1 MSQELRIL
9 IAEDNADMKLILRE
23 AFERAGMRVQA
34 VVGDGESLVEEVRR
48 NRPDVIVTEA
58 VLPRK
63 DGMWAIR
70 TINSFSG
77 KRPAVF
83 VLSAFSSDN
92 MAAEATMLNV
102 NYFMVKPCDI
112 SALVTRVQ
120 QHNLSSVHVLQ
131 KRDEDQSMEH
141 KIEMRVTEII
151 HEIGVPAHIK
161 GYQYLRHAII
171 MSVRDI
177 DNINAITK
185 VLYPTVARKFKTT
198 SSRVERAI
206 RHAIEVAWD
215 RGDVDVLNKLFG
227 FTVSSVKG
235 KPTNSAFI
243 SMIADKIRLEMKI
256 A

>member
-1 MSQELRIL
+1 MSEEMKIL
-9 IAEDNADMKLILRE
+9 IAEDNADMRALLRQ
-23 AFERAGMRVQA
+23 AFDRPGMKVQA
-34 VVGDGESLVEEVRR
+34 VVTDGESLVEEVRR
-48 NRPDVIVTEA
+48 ARPDVIITEA
-58 VLPRK
+58 ILPKK
-63 DGMWAIR
+63 DGMAAIR
-70 TINSFSG
+70 AINSLSG
-77 KRPAVF
+77 KRPAIF

-92 MAAEATMLNV
+92 LAAEATQLNV

-112 SALVTRVQ
+112 HALVERVQ
-120 QHNLSSVHVLQ
+120 QHNVSAGTVLKKREEELSQ
-131 KRDEDQSMEH
+131 EH
-141 KIEMRVTEII
+141 NIEMRVTEII

-161 GYQYLRHAII
+161 GYQYLRHAIL

-215 RGDVDVLNKLFG
+215 RGDVEVLNKFFG

-235 KPTNSAFI
+235 KPTNSEFI

-256 A
+256 G

>member
-1 MSQELRIL
+1 MNEELKLL
-9 IAEDNADMKLILRE
+9 IAEDSADMRTLLRQ
-23 AFERAGMRVQA
+23 AFERPGVKIQA
-34 VVGDGESLVEEVRR
+34 IVTDGESLVEEVRR
-48 NRPDVIVTEA
+48 ARPDVIITEA
-58 VLPRK
+58 ILPKK
-63 DGMWAIR
+63 DGMAAIR
-70 TINSFSG
+70 AINALSG
-77 KRPAVF
+77 KRPAIF

-92 MAAEATMLNV
+92 LAAEATQLNV
-102 NYFMVKPCDI
+102 NYFMVKPCDMN
-112 SALVTRVQ
+112 ALVDRVQ
-120 QHNLSSVHVLQ
+120 QHNVSAGTVLK
-131 KRDEDQSMEH
+131 KREEELTQEH

-161 GYQYLRHAII
+161 GYQYLRHAIL

-215 RGDVDVLNKLFG
+215 RGDVEVLNKFFG

-235 KPTNSAFI
+235 KPTNSEFI